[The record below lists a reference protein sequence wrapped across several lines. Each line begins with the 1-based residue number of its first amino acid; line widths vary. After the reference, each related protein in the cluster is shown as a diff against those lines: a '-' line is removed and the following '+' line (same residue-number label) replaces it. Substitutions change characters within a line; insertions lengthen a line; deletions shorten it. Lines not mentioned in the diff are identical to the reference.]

1 MAGSEAKHA
10 RIVGTEAK
18 LVQKSVSWVQAAE
31 QEAAD
36 FQPLETEDDDDDTV
50 NRGRK
55 NALPGTLRINCSKT
69 AVLFIEFQND
79 FVHRNGELYDRIES
93 ELKRQNMLRRAKWLL
108 QKCREQ
114 RLLVVHA
121 PITYCREYEEQAHKF
136 GVLYHVSE
144 K

>member
-1 MAGSEAKHA
+1 MAGSESKHA

-79 FVHRNGELYDRIES
+79 FVHRKGELTVQGGKI
-93 ELKRQNMLRRAKWLL
+93 K
-108 QKCREQ
+108 
-114 RLLVVHA
+114 
-121 PITYCREYEEQAHKF
+121 PGEQARASPK
-136 GVLYHVSE
+136 GE
-144 K
+144 RIDANRTAAR